1 MGGTRKYHPDMSNS
15 ESKQKHTWYVLTDKW
30 ILVQKL
36 GIPKIK
42 FTDHSKLNKKKGQSV
57 DVSITDRSRKKI
69 NRGGRVKEASGWEEG
84 MGKWGRI
91 RYGKRQEIRPEGQ
104 ENE

>member
-1 MGGTRKYHPDMSNS
+1 M
-15 ESKQKHTWYVLTDKW
+15 
-30 ILVQKL
+30 
-36 GIPKIK
+36 
-42 FTDHSKLNKKKGQSV
+42 